1 MGTHLLCLL
10 LNSFIKING
19 KDWIG
24 MDKKNLQISALT
36 VLNNELPDVKVF
48 FEDNNTLYTFNGVYD
63 GCRSVSSK
71 LLKLMENDEND
82 TKGADK

>member
-10 LNSFIKING
+10 LKGFIKING

-24 MDKKNLQISALT
+24 MDKKSLRFPALT
-36 VLNNELPDVKVF
+36 VLNNELPDVKRV
-48 FEDNNTLYTFNGVYD
+48 FEDKGTLYTFNGVYD

-71 LLKLMENDEND
+71 LLRLMENDEND
-82 TKGADK
+82 MKGADK